1 MSRVLINGSSRGIG
15 LELAKQYAANGDEVI
30 ACVRDASAAAQLDE
44 AASGADNITIV
55 EMDAGDPASI
65 AAAAASIG
73 EGAIDTV
80 INNAFDEVVARIL
93 TGLEADIVQDK
104 ELRLGSEVGRIGNA
118 RELEIRP
125 SLPCDVPRIP
135 AVVLARDRIQDVADH
150 RHFR

>member
-15 LELAKQYAANGDEVI
+15 LELAKQYAANGDDVI

-73 EGAIDTV
+73 DGAIDTV
-80 INNAFDEVVARIL
+80 INNAGAVGPSCD
-93 TGLEADIVQDK
+93 GLGNHHRE
-104 ELRLGSEVGRIGNA
+104 ERLP
-118 RELEIRP
+118 EIRISVEQRPFP
-125 SLPCDVPRIP
+125 SGR
-135 AVVLARDRIQDVADH
+135 
-150 RHFR
+150 